1 MDRLLS
7 DEPEGSCETSG
18 IEFHRI
24 KRSEDDD
31 PADTAAQTFEERTTE
46 PAAVDVEAREALF
59 VGSAVKVDGP
69 E

>member
-7 DEPEGSCETSG
+7 DAPDGSSETSG
-18 IEFHRI
+18 MEFHRI
-24 KRSEDDD
+24 RRSADDD

-46 PAAVDVEAREALF
+46 PAAVEVEAREALF
-59 VGSAVKVDGP
+59 VGSAVNVDGP